1 MCWGF
6 VLEISAIVCVHTWN
20 YDSDCLYHLSRV
32 LGLDF
37 MDAINIYIVVFVWMH
52 VLGMTPY
59 KWTWSLSTLKYE
71 TRNSRGWNMCFF
83 FIFQNCN
90 ICKTHSIHQT
100 GALANTY
107 DMILSKNMPKPTPN
121 DDVDPWWCTFVSSL
135 LTSHVCRV
143 CNATETPSSALEL
156 V

>member
-71 TRNSRGWNMCFF
+71 TRNSRGWKMFF
-83 FIFQNCN
+83 FVYIPKLQHLQNTFHPSNGCARKYIWHDFVQKHAETN
-90 ICKTHSIHQT
+90 SERWCWS
-100 GALANTY
+100 
-107 DMILSKNMPKPTPN
+107 
-121 DDVDPWWCTFVSSL
+121 WWCTFVSSL